1 MVGLTGQR
9 AQSEPR
15 IKKASRSQPIEM
27 SRPISKRLGRICVD
41 QSVSAGGNRG
51 APH

>member
-9 AQSEPR
+9 AQTEQR
-15 IKKASRSQPIEM
+15 INKASRPAIEM
-27 SRPISKRLGRICVD
+27 SRPIPKRLGRICVD

-51 APH
+51 SPH